1 MSRKTAFIE
10 TFKKGREFIDDLSDE
25 IGDYLETGAEYLQRL
40 GGRPIDVDN
49 VVKNSLSTKFN
60 RQAEIQQVKS
70 KTQTKNLKQ
79 QEAYSNFVKE
89 ATQRRGQQI
98 RDYIADDYDFGR
110 ALELAQQITKNTSQ
124 GTNFKNLDDY
134 PEFIDSFANVYKNKA
149 NDKESYDKFSLIYDT
164 LNPKNRADQLSRFE
178 DDMLASGLIK
188 EIVKPKDAIKSL
200 RDKGINMRGYD
211 YGGSTPGYAYE
222 YLYKDLAKVVDDYR
236 NEFVKK
242 YGQEPIG
249 RSFTRE
255 SFYDFV
261 KQKNNY
267 VKNYFDQLGT
277 KNPNR
282 IEGSIAP
289 QDLKELKVV
298 FKDTKTQ
305 YPDQIGSFDPGT
317 ELSLKKP
324 RASD

>member
-1 MSRKTAFIE
+1 
-10 TFKKGREFIDDLSDE
+10 
-25 IGDYLETGAEYLQRL
+25 
-40 GGRPIDVDN
+40 
-49 VVKNSLSTKFN
+49 
-60 RQAEIQQVKS
+60 
-70 KTQTKNLKQ
+70 
-79 QEAYSNFVKE
+79 
-89 ATQRRGQQI
+89 
-98 RDYIADDYDFGR
+98 
-110 ALELAQQITKNTSQ
+110 SQ

-289 QDLKELKVV
+289 QDL
-298 FKDTKTQ
+298 
-305 YPDQIGSFDPGT
+305 
-317 ELSLKKP
+317 
-324 RASD
+324 